1 MGAASLAVLLVGLPL
16 GGLIWAA
23 TGGIPGTVHTPIAWV
38 RLASSGARTLAISA
52 VSAATCLVL
61 GVPLAVA
68 FNRFRFPG
76 REALIAVAFVPFVLP
91 TLAVAGGVSS
101 LLGRGGWLEWL
112 PGEPGNGLLGSVV
125 AIVATNLVFNLGLVI
140 RMVGPGVQALDSALV
155 DSARVLGVP
164 RSLAWWKVGLPSLR
178 PVIVRSG
185 SLVTLLAATNFGV
198 VLILGSPAS
207 ATVDLEIWYSV
218 TQVFDLRSAAVMTFA
233 QLAVLGL
240 FVNWLMRRWGSTATS
255 SVLGG
260 ARTHRPVA
268 LPPLSAATPVARFGV
283 LLASAMV
290 TAVVVAPI
298 ASLVVRA
305 GQRGG
310 ASGSATTGFSWA
322 ALVDPLREP
331 PSRLV
336 GLWGAAGSGEV
347 WARSAWVA
355 LAVGVLVAAVSMVL
369 ATGAGGGG
377 GRLIEGLLVA
387 SLAISPAALGLG
399 MLAVAQLPAVAAA
412 LDASGSTEASLLVW
426 AMVASTFPFGL
437 ALVADAARGVS
448 PRLIEAARVL
458 GATRSGAR
466 RRVVAVVVAPS
477 AAVAFGLAVA
487 VAFGDVGVASFVTD
501 GSMPTVAVVSRR
513 FLARAQPDAYR
524 LGLGLAL
531 WVAIIGVASAAL
543 SETMSRLVLRLARR
557 SR

>member
-1 MGAASLAVLLVGLPL
+1 MANDLRLSAGPAERDGSGLGSLGAASLAVLLVGLPL

-164 RSLAWWKVGLPSLR
+164 RSLAWCKVGLPSLR
-178 PVIVRSG
+178 PVIVASG
-185 SLVTLLAATNFGV
+185 ALLTLLAATNFGV

-290 TAVVVAPI
+290 TAK
-298 ASLVVRA
+298 
-305 GQRGG
+305 
-310 ASGSATTGFSWA
+310 SATTPHIPGLAITVSAW
-322 ALVDPLREP
+322 
-331 PSRLV
+331 LV
-336 GLWGAAGSGEV
+336 GFRFGTAKTMIAAGTSQFTTEGRNSAKNSKKASLPFCQTISVVMSPKGEN
-347 WARSAWVA
+347 APPA
-355 LAVGVLVAAVSMVL
+355 LAATTSDTQEIATKRGLSRPSAMTTAPMISAVVRLSSAAD
-369 ATGAGGGG
+369 
-377 GRLIEGLLVA
+377 RKN
-387 SLAISPAALGLG
+387 
-399 MLAVAQLPAVAAA
+399 
-412 LDASGSTEASLLVW
+412 
-426 AMVASTFPFGL
+426 ASTP
-437 ALVADAARGVS
+437 VRTKRARKPM
-448 PRLIEAARVL
+448 PRASSRM
-458 GATRSGAR
+458 RSTAKVR
-466 RRVVAVVVAPS
+466 
-477 AAVAFGLAVA
+477 
-487 VAFGDVGVASFVTD
+487 
-501 GSMPTVAVVSRR
+501 GS
-513 FLARAQPDAYR
+513 
-524 LGLGLAL
+524 
-531 WVAIIGVASAAL
+531 
-543 SETMSRLVLRLARR
+543 
-557 SR
+557 